1 MLETIGVSSMN
12 DLLVD
17 IPQTLRLESL
27 QLPAGL
33 SEFETMAQVTAL
45 AKRNRVFAD
54 RLTFRGGG
62 VYRRFIPAAVAAV
75 TSKPEFYT
83 AYTPYQAEA
92 SQGTLQAIF
101 EFQTLIAEL
110 TALDVA
116 NASLYDGATAVAEAA
131 MMAFVQTGRNEV
143 IVSGYVHPEYV
154 QVLRAFG
161 DGRGIKVRKDGE
173 PNKKTA
179 AVIFQ
184 QPDFLGLLV
193 DPRALTAAAHDA
205 GALAIAVVDPISL
218 AVLAPPGEYGADIAV
233 GEGQQLG
240 MAPSFGGPH
249 VGFIACRKELVRKL
263 PGRLVGT
270 AHDVQGRRGFVLA
283 LAARE
288 QHIRREKAT
297 SNICTNHSLCALAA
311 AVYLTYM
318 GPYGLRQ
325 VAEVSFKRAHALAE
339 RLAALPGWPRL
350 SEPELMRHYSRLA
363 SLNYSIS
370 ENFYP
375 LGSCTMKYNP
385 VANEAAAALPGFA
398 GLHPY
403 QDEETVQGALEL
415 MWRLE
420 QALCAVVGVD
430 RVTLQPAAGAHGEWT
445 ALRMIRAYQHSRG
458 EARTEVLVPDSAHG
472 TNPAS
477 AALSGFQVVE
487 VKSGGDGRI
496 SLADLESKLSPRT
509 SALMLTNPNTLGL
522 FEREILDIAELVHST
537 GAMLYYDGANLNA
550 FMGICRP
557 GDMGFDAVHMNLP
570 KTFTT
575 SPGRGGPGAGPV
587 GVKTELVPFLPSP
600 TVERTNG
607 RLTFDHKPPQSIGR
621 VRSFYGNFGMLV
633 RAYTYIL
640 AMGGDGLSQAS
651 RDAVLSANYL
661 RKLLDGHLEM
671 PHDGPCMHEFVASAH
686 NLTVQ
691 DGVRALDLA
700 KALLDREFYAP
711 TVYFPL
717 VVPEAIMVEPT
728 ETESKATLDAFAQA
742 VREIVAQA
750 KTDPQ
755 GLHQEPKR
763 TPVGRLDEVAAAR
776 RINAYLQ
783 GQSEDPVL
791 RWKAAAESPS

>member
-1 MLETIGVSSMN
+1 MTEPLSFELSRPA
-12 DLLVD
+12 VD
-17 IPQTLRLESL
+17 PPRLPDANVAGPSPADV
-27 QLPAGL
+27 LP
-33 SEFETMAQVTAL
+33 
-45 AKRNRVFAD
+45 
-54 RLTFRGGG
+54 RG
-62 VYRRFIPAAVAAV
+62 A
-75 TSKPEFYT
+75 
-83 AYTPYQAEA
+83 
-92 SQGTLQAIF
+92 
-101 EFQTLIAEL
+101 
-110 TALDVA
+110 
-116 NASLYDGATAVAEAA
+116 
-131 MMAFVQTGRNEV
+131 
-143 IVSGYVHPEYV
+143 
-154 QVLRAFG
+154 LRA
-161 DGRGIKVRKDGE
+161 K
-173 PNKKTA
+173 
-179 AVIFQ
+179 
-184 QPDFLGLLV
+184 
-193 DPRALTAAAHDA
+193 
-205 GALAIAVVDPISL
+205 
-218 AVLAPPGEYGADIAV
+218 PPG
-233 GEGQQLG
+233 L
-240 MAPSFGGPH
+240 
-249 VGFIACRKELVRKL
+249 
-263 PGRLVGT
+263 
-270 AHDVQGRRGFVLA
+270 
-283 LAARE
+283 
-288 QHIRREKAT
+288 
-297 SNICTNHSLCALAA
+297 
-311 AVYLTYM
+311 
-318 GPYGLRQ
+318 
-325 VAEVSFKRAHALAE
+325 
-339 RLAALPGWPRL
+339 PRL
-350 SEPELMRHYSRLA
+350 SEPEIMRHYSRMA

-385 VANEAAAALPGFA
+385 VVNEAAAALPGFA
-398 GLHPY
+398 ELHPY

-420 QALCAVVGVD
+420 QALCAIVGVD

-557 GDMGFDAVHMNLP
+557 GDMGFDAVHMNLH

-575 SPGRGGPGAGPV
+575 PHGGGGPGAGPV
-587 GVKTELVPFLPSP
+587 GVKSELVPFLPAP

-607 RLTFDHKPPQSIGR
+607 RLTLDHKRPQSIGR

>member
-1 MLETIGVSSMN
+1 MTEPLSFELSRPA
-12 DLLVD
+12 VD
-17 IPQTLRLESL
+17 PPRLPDAEVAGPAPADV
-27 QLPAGL
+27 LP
-33 SEFETMAQVTAL
+33 
-45 AKRNRVFAD
+45 R
-54 RLTFRGGG
+54 
-62 VYRRFIPAAVAAV
+62 
-75 TSKPEFYT
+75 
-83 AYTPYQAEA
+83 EA
-92 SQGTLQAIF
+92 
-101 EFQTLIAEL
+101 
-110 TALDVA
+110 
-116 NASLYDGATAVAEAA
+116 
-131 MMAFVQTGRNEV
+131 
-143 IVSGYVHPEYV
+143 
-154 QVLRAFG
+154 LRA
-161 DGRGIKVRKDGE
+161 R
-173 PNKKTA
+173 
-179 AVIFQ
+179 
-184 QPDFLGLLV
+184 
-193 DPRALTAAAHDA
+193 
-205 GALAIAVVDPISL
+205 
-218 AVLAPPGEYGADIAV
+218 PPG
-233 GEGQQLG
+233 L
-240 MAPSFGGPH
+240 
-249 VGFIACRKELVRKL
+249 
-263 PGRLVGT
+263 
-270 AHDVQGRRGFVLA
+270 
-283 LAARE
+283 
-288 QHIRREKAT
+288 
-297 SNICTNHSLCALAA
+297 
-311 AVYLTYM
+311 
-318 GPYGLRQ
+318 
-325 VAEVSFKRAHALAE
+325 
-339 RLAALPGWPRL
+339 PRL
-350 SEPELMRHYSRLA
+350 SEAEIMRHYSRMA

-398 GLHPY
+398 ALHPY
-403 QDEETVQGALEL
+403 QDEESVQGALEL

-420 QALCAVVGVD
+420 QALCAIVGVD

-445 ALRMIRAYQHSRG
+445 ALRMIRAYQHSKG

-557 GDMGFDAVHMNLP
+557 GDMGFDAVHMNLH

-575 SPGRGGPGAGPV
+575 PHGGGGPGAGPV

-607 RLTFDHKPPQSIGR
+607 QLTLDHKRPQSIGR

-651 RDAVLSANYL
+651 QDAVLSANYL
-661 RKLLDGHLEM
+661 RKLVEGDLEM

-686 NLTVQ
+686 NLTTHN
-691 DGVRALDLA
+691 GVRALDIA
-700 KALLDREFYAP
+700 KALLDRDFYAP

-728 ETESKATLDAFAQA
+728 ETESKATLDAFARA
-742 VREIVAQA
+742 VKDIVAEA
-750 KTDPQ
+750 KANPQ
-755 GLHQEPKR
+755 SLHEEPR
-763 TPVGRLDEVAAAR
+763 TTPVGRLDEVTAAR

-791 RWKAAAESPS
+791 RWKAAPENPS